1 MDADVKGLNGISER
15 IIGCAQRVS
24 NTLGCGFLERVYENA
39 LAHELGKAGLAVAQ
53 QRRFVVVYD
62 GVSVGDYIA
71 DLVVEDQVIVETKVV
86 KVLEDIHMAQCLN
99 YLKATGLKL
108 GLVVNFTTP
117 RIAVRRVVNGL

>member
-15 IIGCAQRVS
+15 IIDCAQRVS
-24 NTLGCGFLERVYENA
+24 NALGCGFLERVYENA

-86 KVLEDIHMAQCLN
+86 KVLEDIQMAQCLN
-99 YLKATGLKL
+99 DLKATGLKL
-108 GLVVNFTTP
+108 GLVVNFATP